1 MSVLFTFKNYG
12 NFSGRATRSEF
23 WYWVLFRFSI
33 MSLAISLDIVTG
45 TFFLPLLVGLT
56 SGIVGTAT
64 LLPSLCVGVRRMHD
78 INKSGWYILLVFI
91 PVVGWWVLLKWTLKR
106 GDEKNNLYGHALLH

>member
-1 MSVLFTFKNYG
+1 MS
-12 NFSGRATRSEF
+12 
-23 WYWVLFRFSI
+23 I
-33 MSLAISLDIVTG
+33 AILLDIVTG

-56 SGIVGTAT
+56 SGIVGTVT

-106 GDEKNNLYGHALLH
+106 GDEKNNLYVREQINQDYL

>member
-1 MSVLFTFKNYG
+1 MVLGFIPILYNVHCY
-12 NFSGRATRSEF
+12 
-23 WYWVLFRFSI
+23 
-33 MSLAISLDIVTG
+33 IVRHCTG

-56 SGIVGTAT
+56 SGIVGTVT

-106 GDEKNNLYGHALLH
+106 GDEQNNLYGHALLH

>member
-1 MSVLFTFKNYG
+1 
-12 NFSGRATRSEF
+12 
-23 WYWVLFRFSI
+23 

-64 LLPSLCVGVRRMHD
+64 LLPSLSVGVRRMHD
-78 INKSGWYILLVFI
+78 INKSGWSILLVFI
-91 PVVGWWVLLKWTLKR
+91 PVVGWWVLLKWTLKK
-106 GDEKNNLYGHALLH
+106 GDEQNNLYGDAFLH